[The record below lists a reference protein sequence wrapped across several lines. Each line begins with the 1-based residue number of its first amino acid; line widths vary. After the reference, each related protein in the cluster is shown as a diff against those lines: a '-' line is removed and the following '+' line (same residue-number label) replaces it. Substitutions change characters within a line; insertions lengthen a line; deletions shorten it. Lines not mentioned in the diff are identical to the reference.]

1 MGIVQS
7 MTPKERE
14 ATSNESDDDNV
25 SWIDKLVK
33 FKELADEE
41 YMFEDL
47 TEVIDTL
54 APGYLQDY
62 YEDDNEVK
70 DE

>member
-1 MGIVQS
+1 MRN
-7 MTPKERE
+7 TCLR
-14 ATSNESDDDNV
+14 
-25 SWIDKLVK
+25 
-33 FKELADEE
+33 
-41 YMFEDL
+41 EDL
-47 TEVIDTL
+47 TEAIDTL

>member
-1 MGIVQS
+1 

-41 YMFEDL
+41 YMFEGGSD
-47 TEVIDTL
+47 
-54 APGYLQDY
+54 
-62 YEDDNEVK
+62 
-70 DE
+70 